1 MRSRI
6 ASVGVFAAGMIAG
19 TGFATSPAAH
29 AVTPVLTRQVAMNCL
44 GLSPNIVDL
53 PYNGGVRVQTRA
65 TQPGT
70 ITVIGGSNSAT
81 RYLTDASI
89 TIRNTTARASG
100 TVTLRYLHTAGGS
113 AGGGY
118 TIRDVY
124 TGPGRVTITVTAINH
139 GVITIPGP
147 TCRGTITVR

>member
-1 MRSRI
+1 MGLRI
-6 ASVGVFAAGMIAG
+6 TSASVLAAGMIAG
-19 TGFATSPAAH
+19 ISLAPSPAAH
-29 AVTPVLTRQVAMNCL
+29 AVTPVLTRHVAMNCL
-44 GLSPNIVDL
+44 GLSPNIIDL
-53 PYNGGVRVQTRA
+53 PYNGGVQVLTRV

-100 TVTLRYLHTAGGS
+100 TVTRRYLHTAGGS
-113 AGGGY
+113 AEGGY

-124 TGPGRVTITVTAINH
+124 TGPGRVTITVTPINH